1 VNARDRLEAILT
13 AAIRAV
19 DAGPAV
25 ARVLPARLGRSNSP
39 LVVLALG
46 KAACAMAAPVE
57 AAFADRIRAGLAVT
71 KDGHQTDSHV
81 LQMDVRETAHPVPD
95 ARCERAAREAL
106 ALARGTARNETLVV
120 LLSGGASSLTAC
132 PARGLDLSDL
142 ARTTRA
148 LLACGADIQQLN
160 CVRKHLSDFAGGR
173 LARAAGAGRV
183 EVLVVSDVPGDALD
197 TIGSGPCAPDP
208 TTFADALEVIDRGG
222 IRKRVPA
229 SVLAHL
235 AAGASGALAETP
247 KPDDPVFERVQHT
260 IVARNKDAR
269 EAAEAEARCHGLEP
283 VALGECLAGEARE
296 QALRLVEHARG
307 LGHGGARCLVA
318 GGETTVT
325 LRGGGRGGRNQELA
339 LAAALALAGYPD
351 AQITLLAA
359 GTDGS
364 DGPTDAAGACV
375 DPGSVARGAA
385 RGVDARAALEA
396 NDSYTFFER
405 EGGLVV
411 TGPTGTN
418 VMDLVLAEVR

>member
-1 VNARDRLEAILT
+1 
-13 AAIRAV
+13 
-19 DAGPAV
+19 
-25 ARVLPARLGRSNSP
+25 
-39 LVVLALG
+39 
-46 KAACAMAAPVE
+46 
-57 AAFADRIRAGLAVT
+57 
-71 KDGHQTDSHV
+71 
-81 LQMDVRETAHPVPD
+81 
-95 ARCERAAREAL
+95 
-106 ALARGTARNETLVV
+106 
-120 LLSGGASSLTAC
+120 
-132 PARGLDLSDL
+132 LSDL

-296 QALRLVEHARG
+296 QALRLVERARD

-339 LAAALALAGYPD
+339 LAAALALARHPD